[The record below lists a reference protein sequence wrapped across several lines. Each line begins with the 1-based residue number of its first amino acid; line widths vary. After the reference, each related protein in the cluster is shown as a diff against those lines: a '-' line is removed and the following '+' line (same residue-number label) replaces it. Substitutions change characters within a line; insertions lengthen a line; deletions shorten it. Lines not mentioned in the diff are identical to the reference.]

1 MQGKWVEVGA
11 LLGAFALAGC
21 MGSGVQFSGSQQPAV
36 TQAES
41 IEVGAH
47 PPPGLERLGD
57 VSAECQS
64 LAADADVKDARA
76 SDLGCSARLL
86 DAALREGAAES
97 GGSFLTQPECEEK
110 RKGDAPRPSWIGCNG
125 EVWGPE
131 ARGDGAQAPRPPPF
145 ESARDAWR
153 IRIDFW
159 PATKSK
165 RRPVGDADSVAEID
179 FPRVGQ
185 VKLGDLSARCAA
197 GCAQGSM
204 HRGLRAAAAWLG
216 ASTVVGVRCIQQE
229 QVLSCAAS
237 ITAPEHDESLAGVP

>member
-1 MQGKWVEVGA
+1 MQGKWVEVAAALGA
-11 LLGAFALAGC
+11 LALAGC
-21 MGSGVQFSGSQQPAV
+21 MGSGVQFSGSRQPAV

-41 IEVGAH
+41 IELGAH
-47 PPPGLERLGD
+47 PPGGLARLGD
-57 VSAECQS
+57 VNAECS
-64 LAADADVKDARA
+64 SPEPDADVKDARA
-76 SDLGCSARLL
+76 SDLGCSAGLL
-86 DAALREGAAES
+86 HAALREGAAEA

-110 RKGDAPRPSWIGCNG
+110 RDGDAARPSWIGCRS

-131 ARGDGAQAPRPPPF
+131 KRQTAAAQPAPF

-159 PATKSK
+159 PALKGK
-165 RRPVGDADSVAEID
+165 RRPAGDAESVAEVD

-185 VKLGDLSARCAA
+185 VKLGDLSARCDS

-229 QVLSCAAS
+229 QALICAAS
-237 ITAPEHDESLAGVP
+237 ISAPERDESLAGVP